1 MDMTKSRLTPLL
13 IPEYGTCSLTH
24 AGLRIYSD
32 SVAPD
37 AMTAKLGLEPQWTM
51 TKGLPHELPSGR
63 KREATVNG
71 WFLSSKDR
79 VTSRDLRDHL
89 DWLLDRLGP
98 AAAGLRVLQAEKVRM
113 AVSCRWDSV
122 AGHSG
127 PTLWPEQMRRLAE
140 LNLECR
146 FRRLPLRRGRG
157 RTAGCGRNRN
167 PLGEGRMARP
177 TDAGSDLR
185 RTSIR
190 V

>member
-1 MDMTKSRLTPLL
+1 MDMTKSRLTPYD
-13 IPEYGTCSLTH
+13 PEYGTCSLTH

-122 AGHSG
+122 AGHGG

-140 LNLECR
+140 LNLECN
-146 FRRLPLRRGRG
+146 FDVYLSDE
-157 RTAGCGRNRN
+157 
-167 PLGEGRMARP
+167 EGAEP
-177 TDAGSDLR
+177 QDAGETETL
-185 RTSIR
+185 
-190 V
+190 